1 MTCLTEHRPLK
12 GLGAPEAP
20 AAVRTRTRSRS
31 RLLAG
36 ALRVLP
42 WAFAFFNS
50 VRLLSYL
57 PTLWAIHSQGDASQ
71 HSLITWLTWAGAN
84 ATMAAWLYENNGLR
98 IDRAVAINLCNT
110 AMCLATAALIV
121 AYRW

>member
-1 MTCLTEHRPLK
+1 MTSLSEHRPLQN
-12 GLGAPEAP
+12 LGPPGHPAPNR
-20 AAVRTRTRSRS
+20 VRDAMGAS
-31 RLLAG
+31 
-36 ALRVLP
+36 ALRLLP

-50 VRLLSYL
+50 VRMLGYL

-84 ATMAAWLYENNGLR
+84 VTMAAWLYEKNGFRL
-98 IDRAVAINLCNT
+98 DRAVAVNACN
-110 AMCLATAALIV
+110 ASMCLATSALIV

>member
-1 MTCLTEHRPLK
+1 MTCLTEHRPLQ
-12 GLGAPEAP
+12 GLGPPVAP
-20 AAVRTRTRSRS
+20 AAVRTRS
-31 RLLAG
+31 RLAAG
-36 ALRVLP
+36 ALRLLP

-84 ATMAAWLYENNGLR
+84 ATMAAWLYEKNGLR
-98 IDRAVAINLCNT
+98 IDRAVAVNLCNT

-121 AYRW
+121 VYRW

>member
-1 MTCLTEHRPLK
+1 MRCLAEQQSFQGVGPSGHPASGR
-12 GLGAPEAP
+12 APGP
-20 AAVRTRTRSRS
+20 F
-31 RLLAG
+31 LAL
-36 ALRVLP
+36 ALSLLP

-71 HSLITWLTWAGAN
+71 HSLITWLTWTGAN
-84 ATMAAWLYENNGLR
+84 ATMAAWLYEKNGLR
-98 IDRAVAINLCNT
+98 FDRAVAVNACNAT
-110 AMCLATAALIV
+110 MCLATTALIV